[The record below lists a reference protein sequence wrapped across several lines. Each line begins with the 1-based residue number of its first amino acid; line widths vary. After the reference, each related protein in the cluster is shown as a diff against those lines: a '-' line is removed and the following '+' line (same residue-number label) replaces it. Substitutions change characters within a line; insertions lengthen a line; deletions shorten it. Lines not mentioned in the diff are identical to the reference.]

1 MYCHRCGAEV
11 PDNAAF
17 CPKCGTQM
25 IHTDTTQQEPDT
37 SGISVEQKNP
47 AARSSPQPVVSPNH
61 TVKPVSSPTTERTDF
76 KQFVDDHIRIVTRFQ
91 TAEELLESRVSQKF
105 VWLCFGIPA
114 LWAGFSLVR
123 SSSLSDVPVMAL
135 LILFLGYVAKYIVDS
150 IYNLIYCFR
159 ASSPH
164 IKVDEDIDTDRLI
177 LFLNRHLKYLFPYFH
192 EWGYLTEVGFNVK
205 GEIAASLQNAVDA
218 ANKKTRIGTE
228 FGKHKSCFVEIDIF
242 KETTSPDSVRTRC
255 RFWSATRSPWS
266 AKYACTVRTA
276 PILQAAIEYYLQNR
290 DAAIDDV
297 DVQPDHTPRKK
308 SKILFIVLGVVAAIL
323 IIVGLT
329 IGLGRDNSV
338 SDTNRDGSEMDGTTV
353 TEFNTAAP
361 ASSDIETVTPI
372 SISAD
377 EAERL
382 INDWID
388 GHQLG
393 SVCYPEYTGEGY
405 LYYSEG
411 PEVCQFNLMMNGVV
425 QVPLLVDKTTG
436 EIWADLE
443 EETMSLDEYYRI
455 FGGALAGYD
464 DSSTPA
470 NTGGLLF
477 KGIPADQLLGASYET
492 IIDIFGE
499 PDTSMFEGEE
509 ITYGN
514 VRLNFDMWSRPE
526 PYLSTVSSQSLEDFT
541 YNGYVLS
548 VDYYDLAQIF
558 GREPDAADVFYD
570 TYSMAYNLDY
580 MGSTVRLTI
589 DTPAT
594 AESSVSTEV
603 SISWWAE

>member
-1 MYCHRCGAEV
+1 MYCHRCGAEI
-11 PDNAAF
+11 PGDAAF

-25 IHTDTTQQEPDT
+25 VYADTTHQEPST
-37 SGISVEQKNP
+37 LGISVEQQNP
-47 AARSSPQPVVSPNH
+47 TARSSPQPVALPSQ
-61 TVKPVSSPTTERTDF
+61 TAKPVNTPINDRADF
-76 KQFVDDHIRIVTRFQ
+76 KQFVDGRVRTITKYQ
-91 TAEELLESRVSQKF
+91 TAEELLKSKVSQKF

-114 LWAGFSLVR
+114 LWGLNSLR
-123 SSSLSDVPVMAL
+123 WLPLSDVPVMVLA
-135 LILFLGYVAKYIVDS
+135 ILVLGYVAKYIVDS
-150 IYNLIYCFR
+150 IYNLTYCCR

-177 LFLNRHLKYLFPYFH
+177 LFLNGHLKYLFPYFH
-192 EWGYLTEVGFNVK
+192 EWDYLTTVGFGVK
-205 GEIAASLQNAVDA
+205 GVAAASLQNAADVA
-218 ANKKTRIGTE
+218 SKRIRIGTE
-228 FGKHKSCFVEIDIF
+228 FGKHKSCFVEIDIY
-242 KETTSPDSVRTRC
+242 KETTGPDSVCTRC

-290 DAAIDDV
+290 DATIDNV

-308 SKILFIVLGVVAAIL
+308 SRIPFIVLGVVAAIL
-323 IIVGLT
+323 IVVGLT
-329 IGLGRDNSV
+329 VGLGRDNSV
-338 SDTNRDGSEMDGTTV
+338 SDTNRDGSEIDGTTV
-353 TEFNTAAP
+353 TDFNTAAP
-361 ASSDIETVTPI
+361 ASSDVETVTPI
-372 SISAD
+372 SIGAD

-388 GHQLG
+388 EHQLS

-411 PEVCQFNLMMNGVV
+411 PEVCKFNLMMSGVV

-443 EETMSLDEYYRI
+443 EETMLLDEYYRI

-464 DSSTPA
+464 NSSISE

-477 KGIPADQLLGASYET
+477 KGIPADQLLGSSYET

-514 VRLNFDMWSRPE
+514 VRLNFDMWSRSE
-526 PYLSTVSSQSLEDFT
+526 PYLSTVSSQSLEDFA
-541 YNGYVLS
+541 YNGYALS
-548 VDYYDLAQIF
+548 ADYYELAQIF

-580 MGSTVRLTI
+580 MGSTARLTI

-594 AESSVSTEV
+594 AESSASTEV
-603 SISWWAE
+603 SISWWTE